1 MFTAWLETARA
12 MIAARGF
19 AGLRRLLPAA
29 KLLARRS
36 VRGDSPV
43 EIAATMHRIATRI
56 LAELS
61 LERTFNLSA
70 LEQEL
75 ETATPRGA
83 VSHSPAEMILHQR

>member
-1 MFTAWLETARA
+1 

-36 VRGDSPV
+36 AVRGDSPV

-83 VSHSPAEMILHQR
+83 VSHSPAEMILH